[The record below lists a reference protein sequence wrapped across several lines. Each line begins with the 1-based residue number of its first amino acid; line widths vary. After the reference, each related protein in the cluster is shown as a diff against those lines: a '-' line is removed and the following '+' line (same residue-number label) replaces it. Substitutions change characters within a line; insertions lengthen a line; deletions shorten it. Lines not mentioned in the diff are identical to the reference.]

1 MDYQFGSFVA
11 GEWRQGGESFSTR
24 NPARPSETVGIY
36 RAASAEDLL
45 AAVETAHQAQAK
57 WRRTP
62 AIERGTLVARFI
74 DALSARTDELARSIT
89 LEQGKP
95 LAEARG
101 EIAKACGEARLM
113 VSLAARTEGELMP
126 SSRPGIRNMIVR
138 RPRGV
143 IAAITPWNFPIL
155 TPMRKIAPAL
165 VFGNAIILKPSEFT
179 PATACL
185 IVDTARGIV
194 PEGLLQVVLG
204 DGSVAATLLS
214 LAGIAGVTF
223 TGSVATGKKI
233 YAAAA
238 QNLAEISLELGGKN
252 AAVLNDTDDLGATL
266 DQIVGAAY
274 MCAGQRCTAISRVIV
289 QRALR
294 GAVLEGLVARAHKIV
309 LGDGTLP
316 GVQMG
321 PLTYERQLVRVN
333 SMVQA
338 GVAEG
343 ARVLSGGMRASVESL
358 ESGYFYLPT
367 ILADVKPQMSVAR
380 EEIFGPVI
388 SVLDY
393 ETVDEAL
400 SILNGVEYGLT
411 SALFSNDNRVI
422 QRFIDESE
430 NGMIHVN
437 HGTIPDN
444 HMPFGGVKNS
454 GVGAYSVGP
463 SAMNFYT
470 TEHSVYVRYQ

>member
-1 MDYQFGSFVA
+1 
-11 GEWRQGGESFSTR
+11 
-24 NPARPSETVGIY
+24 
-36 RAASAEDLL
+36 
-45 AAVETAHQAQAK
+45 
-57 WRRTP
+57 
-62 AIERGTLVARFI
+62 
-74 DALSARTDELARSIT
+74 IT

-95 LAEARG
+95 LQEARG
-101 EIAKACGEARLM
+101 EVAKACGEARLM
-113 VSLAARTEGELMP
+113 VSLAARLQGELMP
-126 SSRPGIRNMIVR
+126 SARPGIRNMVNH

-165 VFGNAIILKPSEFT
+165 VFGNAIIVKPSEFT

-185 IVDTARGIV
+185 VAEVARGIL
-194 PEGLLQVVLG
+194 PDGLLQLVLG
-204 DGSVAATLLS
+204 DGAVASRLLTTP
-214 LAGIAGVTF
+214 GVDGVTF

-252 AAVLNDTDDLGATL
+252 AAIVNDTDDVAGTL
-266 DQIVGAAY
+266 DQIANAAY

-289 QRALR
+289 QRGLR
-294 GAVLEGLVARAHKIV
+294 DTVLDGLCERAQGIV
-309 LGDGTLP
+309 LGDGLQP

-321 PLTYERQLVRVN
+321 PLTNERQLKTVTA
-333 SMVQA
+333 MVDM
-338 GVAEG
+338 GIAEG
-343 ARVLSGGMRASVESL
+343 ATAQIGGRPAKVASL
-358 ESGYFYLPT
+358 ASGYFYAPT
-367 ILADVKPQMSVAR
+367 VLANVKPTMDVAR
-380 EEIFGPVI
+380 NEIFGPVI

-393 ETVDEAL
+393 DTVDEAID
-400 SILNGVEYGLT
+400 ILNGVDYGLT

-430 NGMIHVN
+430 NGMLHVN

-444 HMPFGGVKNS
+444 HMPFGGIKHS

-463 SAMNFYT
+463 SAMSFYT
-470 TEHSVYVRYQ
+470 TEHSVYVKYL